1 MLVPLSGSDS
11 ATGGYDVVTALNLAV
26 ARYGVPECIRVDNG
40 PEFISKEV
48 DLWAYAHGVVLDFS
62 RPGKPTDN
70 AFIEAFNSRFRQ
82 ECLNE
87 HWFLSLEDA
96 TEKIEAW
103 RGHYNEQR
111 PHSSLGYQTP
121 AGYLSGALPPNP
133 RSLSLLEAPD
143 GQENQGQGLA
153 PAHPSASPPGT
164 QVALQQSLILQMGR
178 QNIP

>member
-1 MLVPLSGSDS
+1 
-11 ATGGYDVVTALNLAV
+11 
-26 ARYGVPECIRVDNG
+26 VPECIRVDNG

-48 DLWAYAHGVVLDFS
+48 DLWAYAHGVILDFS

-70 AFIEAFNSRFRQ
+70 AFIESFNSRFRQ

-96 TEKIEAW
+96 KEKVEAW

-111 PHSSLGYQTP
+111 PHSRSGYQSP
-121 AGYLSGALPPNP
+121 VEYLSGALPPNP
-133 RSLSLLEAPD
+133 RSLSLLVAPD
-143 GQENQGQGLA
+143 EQKNKGQCLC
-153 PAHPSASPPGT
+153 PAHPSASPPGA
-164 QVALQQSLILQMGR
+164 QVARKPSLIRQVGR